1 MISGTMNAMV
11 AQTAGVLMLVGAVGC
26 GPGARCPVV
35 PSRSPS
41 QRVTMSGSTLSF
53 PTGRPSLQR
62 IVVARVRL
70 SVGTPLRTSLLR
82 VVPRP
87 AGLKW
92 SGHLRPVDLVHFAGR
107 RLRRDIPR
115 GAPIT
120 RRDLEDVVAPRR
132 VTRVKVP
139 LGGRTVTL
147 RVDWVGG
154 VGTWVRP
161 GDIVDVAVVARS
173 KAKAKA
179 TATAKAKAKAQA
191 RGPFTIRMLMQAA
204 RVVAAER
211 LPGGRLVRSRGP
223 WCTVLAL
230 PLEAQ
235 ALALAQR
242 LGRIVIFRRSNRDLR
257 RVVFQPVTRRNLEN
271 PRFWRDLRRS
281 RLRTIQRHGLPDDPG
296 IGRGIR
302 MK

>member
-11 AQTAGVLMLVGAVGC
+11 AKTAGVLMLVAAVGC
-26 GPGARCPVV
+26 GPGARCPVA
-35 PSRSPS
+35 PSRLPS
-41 QRVTMSGSTLSF
+41 QPGSMSGSTLSF
-53 PTGRPSLQR
+53 PAGRPSLQR

-70 SVGTPLRTSLLR
+70 SAGTPLRTSLLR

-120 RRDLEDVVAPRR
+120 RRDLEDAGAPRR
-132 VTRVKVP
+132 LTRVKVP

-173 KAKAKA
+173 Q
-179 TATAKAKAKAQA
+179 AKAKAKAGAGAGTKA
-191 RGPFTIRMLMQAA
+191 RGPLTVRMLMQSV

-211 LPGGRLVRSRGP
+211 LRGGRLVRSRGP

-296 IGRGIR
+296 IGRDIR